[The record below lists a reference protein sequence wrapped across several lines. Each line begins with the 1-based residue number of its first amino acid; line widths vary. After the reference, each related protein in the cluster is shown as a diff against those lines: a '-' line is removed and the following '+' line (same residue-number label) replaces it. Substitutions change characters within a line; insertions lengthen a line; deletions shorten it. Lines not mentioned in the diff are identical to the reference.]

1 MLVCMNTNV
10 SIMRALMARTV
21 ALIAAMMFAFVAST
35 SGAYAQSNRGGAA
48 GLVAALVQIAT
59 DDVVEVNVVDSFN
72 NLRALNNVLNNSPI
86 LSNND
91 IDVTVGDINVLTD
104 FLNNNNITLQ
114 DFLNENNIVLT
125 DILQVVVLDTGDII
139 VLI

>member
-1 MLVCMNTNV
+1 MKIRLASLALVA
-10 SIMRALMARTV
+10 ALMLSFTV
-21 ALIAAMMFAFVAST
+21 GFSDRAS
-35 SGAYAQSNRGGAA
+35 AQSNRGGAA

-91 IDVTVGDINVLTD
+91 IDVTVGDISVLTD

-114 DFLNENNIVLT
+114 DFLNENNIELE
-125 DILQVVVLDTGDII
+125 DILQVIVLNTDDIVVLI
-139 VLI
+139 

>member
-1 MLVCMNTNV
+1 MKIRLASLALVA
-10 SIMRALMARTV
+10 ALMLSFTV
-21 ALIAAMMFAFVAST
+21 GFSDRAS
-35 SGAYAQSNRGGAA
+35 AQSNRGGAA

-114 DFLNENNIVLT
+114 DFLNENNIELE
-125 DILQVVVLDTGDII
+125 DILQVIVLNTDDIVVLI
-139 VLI
+139 

>member
-1 MLVCMNTNV
+1 MKIRLASLALVA
-10 SIMRALMARTV
+10 ALMLSFTV
-21 ALIAAMMFAFVAST
+21 GFSDRAS
-35 SGAYAQSNRGGAA
+35 AQSNRGGAA

-91 IDVTVGDINVLTD
+91 IDITVGDISVLTD

-114 DFLNENNIVLT
+114 DFLNENNIELE
-125 DILQVVVLDTGDII
+125 DILQVIVLNTDDIVVLI
-139 VLI
+139 